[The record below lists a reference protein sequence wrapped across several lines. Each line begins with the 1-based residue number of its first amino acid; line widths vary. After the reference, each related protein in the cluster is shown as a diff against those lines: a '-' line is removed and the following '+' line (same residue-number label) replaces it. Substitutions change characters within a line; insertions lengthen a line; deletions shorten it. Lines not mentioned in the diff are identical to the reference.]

1 MNHLEQINQ
10 LLHQQRQDWTLMRGN
25 FEALKQVRVR
35 EFAFEG
41 FTIKAQFNPARIQ
54 STGAKVDAKTI
65 AARKCFLCRENLP
78 QEQRGV
84 PFGGDYTILCNPFPI
99 FRDHLTIPFN
109 QHSPQE
115 IETSFGRMLDLTRE
129 IGERYVVFYNG
140 PKCGAS
146 APDHLHF
153 QAGEK
158 GFLPIESEFESLRT
172 RYGKPVIASPDL
184 RLTVI
189 DDGLRGIV
197 SVEAKESG
205 LMLAAFTRIYNALAN
220 HGQSN
225 EEPMM
230 NILATLEGDTFRVLI
245 LPRLKHRPSFYF
257 AEAGEKLL
265 LSPASV
271 DLGGVCVLP
280 IEADFL
286 RLTKDHLVRMCDE
299 VCMKGDALMNVAR
312 ASRT

>member
-1 MNHLEQINQ
+1 M
-10 LLHQQRQDWTLMRGN
+10 RQN
-25 FEALKQVRVR
+25 FEALNSVRVR
-35 EFAFEG
+35 EFAFDG

-78 QEQRGV
+78 AEQRGV
-84 PFGGDYTILCNPFPI
+84 PFGHDYTILCNPFPI
-99 FRDHLTIPFN
+99 LRDHFTIPHN
-109 QHSPQE
+109 EHRPQR
-115 IETSFGRMLDLTRE
+115 IVDSFARMLDLTRE

-158 GFLPIESEFESLRT
+158 GFLPIETEFESLRA
-172 RYGKPVIASPDL
+172 RYGKRFGNSPDL
-184 RLTVI
+184 IVTAI
-189 DDGLRGIV
+189 DDGLRGII
-197 SVEAKESG
+197 AIESKDSNA
-205 LMLAAFTRIYNALAN
+205 LDAAFQRFLTNFAKL
-220 HGQSN
+220 QPT
-225 EEPMM
+225 EDEPMM
-230 NILATLEGDTFRVLI
+230 NILATLENDIFCVLI
-245 LPRLKHRPSFYF
+245 LPRLKHRPNFYF
-257 AEAGEKLL
+257 AEGEKKLL

-286 RLTKDHLVRMCDE
+286 KLTKQHLIEMCDE
-299 VCMKGDALMNVAR
+299 VCLKGDSLHHLA
-312 ASRT
+312 ASANP